1 MKSVER
7 LATNLKAVT
16 SLSNYMLSSAA
27 SITMIFITKWT
38 ASKEGSKKVWIS
50 SYTIKKQ
57 LMVLKTQ
64 GVTQPVTSVLIERER
79 GKFLWV
85 DEQSIKDKY

>member
-1 MKSVER
+1 
-7 LATNLKAVT
+7 
-16 SLSNYMLSSAA
+16 
-27 SITMIFITKWT
+27 MIFITKWT

-85 DEQSIKDKY
+85 DEQSIADKY